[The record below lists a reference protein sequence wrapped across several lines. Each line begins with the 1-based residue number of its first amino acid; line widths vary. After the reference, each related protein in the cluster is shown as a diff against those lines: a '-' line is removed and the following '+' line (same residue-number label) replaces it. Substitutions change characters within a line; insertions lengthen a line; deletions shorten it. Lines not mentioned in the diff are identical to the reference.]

1 MSNIESNANKQKY
14 EVRIKI
20 ENIKNLYIIC
30 RFHNY
35 HVKVIPK
42 NHVNSIA

>member
-1 MSNIESNANKQKY
+1 MSNIESNAKKQRY

-20 ENIKNLYIIC
+20 EKIYTLYLC